1 MDFSFF
7 PLLVIIL
14 TVGWAI
20 LALAG
25 VALRTNTKIG
35 SAIAH
40 ILVGLVIIAWFL
52 WGIGII

>member
-7 PLLVIIL
+7 SLLVIIL
-14 TVGWAI
+14 TVVWAI

-25 VALRTNTKIG
+25 VAERTNTKIG
-35 SAIAH
+35 SAIAY